1 MKKKFIITV
10 TISALIVGSAF
21 AYVKANNITKEIYN
35 PVMTVSETPKSEAP
49 AAHPIDKVRPF
60 TGMKYGPN
68 QALIA
73 VDDDYLGQIKKM
85 NANGEYMN
93 EVSII
98 MNLHSMTHQK
108 IKADQI
114 GFSIKMTHEFLDL
127 MIENI
132 EKAPNIEERD
142 NYLALAKKW
151 KASDFTRIVDD
162 HDYLDKRQGGTVGF
176 STGVNSPE
184 EEAAFVE
191 KWFNKKDATNEPTS

>member
-1 MKKKFIITV
+1 MKKKIIITV
-10 TISALIVGSAF
+10 AVSALIVGIAF
-21 AYVKANNITKEIYN
+21 AYVKANNVTKDVYN
-35 PVMTVSETPKSEAP
+35 SILTVHEAPKSEVP
-49 AAHPIDKVRPF
+49 AVHPIDKVKPF
-60 TGMKYGPN
+60 AGMKYGPN
-68 QALIA
+68 QALIV

-93 EVSII
+93 EVAII

-114 GFSIKMTHEFLDL
+114 GFSIKMTPEFVDL

-132 EKAPNIEERD
+132 EKAPNIEDRY

-151 KASDFTRIVDD
+151 KASDFTRIMDD

-184 EEAAFVE
+184 EEAAFVK